1 MSFSWR
7 DTHLVVTGGSQGI
20 GAAVSAAARARGA
33 RVSVIARD
41 GDRLREHAT
50 AIDAFAATGDVSNPA
65 SIDAAIQACA
75 RQNGPIGVLVHCAG
89 SALPGRFLDV
99 DPSEFD
105 QQMQLNYGGTV
116 NTLRAVLPAMVQ
128 RGRGRGHVIV
138 TSSTAALIGVPGYT
152 AYAATKAAVLAL
164 VASLRLEIE
173 PSGVRLGVL
182 FPPDTQTPGLD
193 RENLRKPVETVAVSG
208 AIKPVPAERV
218 ADAVIRGIERGSRR
232 ISVDPLTRILA
243 ARAGAV
249 DTLAGPF
256 FRRTIAKALR

>member
-41 GDRLREHAT
+41 GGRLREHAT

-65 SIDAAIQACA
+65 SIDAAIRACA
-75 RQNGPIGVLVHCAG
+75 GRNGPIGVLVHCAG

-128 RGRGRGHVIV
+128 RGSGHVIV

-218 ADAVIRGIERGSRR
+218 ADAVIRGIERGSRM

-249 DTLAGPF
+249 DALARPF